1 MFIPSRNLGDKHI
14 IRGELTM
21 KKKLLCI
28 IFTAILSLSFIT
40 PAYADWDDDWK
51 EDISYLLIL

>member
-1 MFIPSRNLGDKHI
+1 
-14 IRGELTM
+14 M

-40 PAYADWDDDWK
+40 PAYADWDDDWE